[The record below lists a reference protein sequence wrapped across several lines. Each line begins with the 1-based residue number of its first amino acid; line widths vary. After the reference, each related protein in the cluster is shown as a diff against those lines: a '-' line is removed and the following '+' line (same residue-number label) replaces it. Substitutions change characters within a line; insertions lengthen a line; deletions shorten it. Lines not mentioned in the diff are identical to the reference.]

1 MPLLA
6 VQGLTKLFGRLVA
19 VDHVDLAIEAGE
31 VVGLIG
37 PNGAGKST
45 LVNLIS
51 GFEPPSEGA
60 VAFAGRPL
68 DALGAPAIARLGL
81 ARTFQIA
88 QPFRAMTVRQNVA
101 VPALF
106 RAAPVPSVRAALREA
121 DHLLESVGLGPK
133 AALPAGGPPPPGPR
147 PQRGLRR
154 IGRRHRRTPIP
165 QGTRTHPSCCKKKK
179 KTHTG
184 NT

>member
-106 RAAPVPSVRAALREA
+106 RAAPAPSVRAALREA
-121 DHLLESVGLGPK
+121 DHLLESVGLG
-133 AALPAGGPPPPGPR
+133 
-147 PQRGLRR
+147 
-154 IGRRHRRTPIP
+154 
-165 QGTRTHPSCCKKKK
+165 
-179 KTHTG
+179 
-184 NT
+184 NY

>member
-37 PNGAGKST
+37 PNGAGKSS

-51 GFEPPSEGA
+51 GFGAPSGGG

-68 DALGAPAIARLGL
+68 HERGAPTIARLGIGSH
-81 ARTFQIA
+81 FPIA
-88 QPFRAMTVRQNVA
+88 KQLRAI
-101 VPALF
+101 P
-106 RAAPVPSVRAALREA
+106 
-121 DHLLESVGLGPK
+121 DH
-133 AALPAGGPPPPGPR
+133 
-147 PQRGLRR
+147 
-154 IGRRHRRTPIP
+154 
-165 QGTRTHPSCCKKKK
+165 
-179 KTHTG
+179 HTM
-184 NT
+184 